1 VRWWW
6 SPGNSSNFSAGGS
19 SGVAEARVLQRG
31 AAQGSFDRADP
42 TRGRFRS
49 FLLGAVKHFLRDRRT
64 ADERLKRGGGV
75 MTESLEALAAPG
87 SSLNSAAGLQVED
100 VRDRW
105 DVREF
110 DRHWATTL
118 TARAVS
124 VLENEFIEEGR
135 SLQFNKLKPW
145 LMGDGGLKNQ
155 AAAAVELEMTEG
167 AVKVAIHR
175 LRKRFR
181 DAVRSEMGDT
191 VPDTAQ
197 IDDELRYLISVLGK
211 ESVKQI
217 RN

>member
-1 VRWWW
+1 
-6 SPGNSSNFSAGGS
+6 
-19 SGVAEARVLQRG
+19 
-31 AAQGSFDRADP
+31 
-42 TRGRFRS
+42 
-49 FLLGAVKHFLRDRRT
+49 
-64 ADERLKRGGGV
+64 